1 MPAMIRIRRLWIV
14 STLLA
19 LGCGLTAC
27 SPSVSQ
33 SDQQDEK
40 NPYFQKAKRRYQERD
55 YKEAVKYYQ
64 RALEMDPHNGAAH
77 LELGLLYEDKLQ
89 DYSYAIYHYRRYLEL
104 RPQAEKADLVKQ
116 FVDRAQLALAASV
129 PNSPLVTGEEIAR
142 LRQENSNLLRQVEV
156 LMATNQVL
164 EMRLAKSENTPGE
177 TVAPVIV
184 QTNVFVV
191 PTVTN
196 RIQAAAVR
204 TPLTNQTPPVPVAR
218 TQDAA
223 PAVRTYIVQKGDNLT
238 VISRKMYG
246 RPDKVQLIYSANKN
260 IIGPPPSYRLKV
272 GLKLTIPRG

>member
-1 MPAMIRIRRLWIV
+1 MTRNGPLWFA
-14 STLLA
+14 SSCLA
-19 LGCGLTAC
+19 LVWVLTAC
-27 SPSVSQ
+27 NPSVSQ

-104 RPQAEKADLVKQ
+104 RPGAEKADLVKQ

-156 LMATNQVL
+156 LTATNQTL
-164 EMRLAKSENTPGE
+164 ELLMAKLQNTPPE
-177 TVAPVIV
+177 SVVPTVV
-184 QTNVFVV
+184 QTNVFVLARVTNQV
-191 PTVTN
+191 PPPVSVTVTN
-196 RIQAAAVR
+196 APPSPAPVR
-204 TPLTNQTPPVPVAR
+204 P
-218 TQDAA
+218 A
-223 PAVRTYIVQKGDNLT
+223 PTGVRTYVVQKGDNLT
-238 VISRKMYG
+238 AISRKMYG
-246 RPDKVQLIYSANKN
+246 RPDRVQLIYSANRGV
-260 IIGPPPSYRLKV
+260 IGPPPTYRLKV
-272 GLKLTIPRG
+272 GQKLTIPKG